1 VNEWIV
7 ELKVKFEIWRSRG
20 ECKECDLPMS
30 EKVILDIERTPSR
43 ALIGVL
49 AVLVAVDP
57 SHTAQ
62 YKRGTPGTETNV
74 HRAHGAPHKNTS
86 SQTYPECAE
95 MKGRAHCAT
104 TIVAF
109 PTPTPLP
116 LLRLPPP
123 TCLHRHLL
131 KVISK

>member
-1 VNEWIV
+1 MNEWIV

-57 SHTAQ
+57 LSHSAIQKGHT
-62 YKRGTPGTETNV
+62 G
-74 HRAHGAPHKNTS
+74 HGNQCSPCP
-86 SQTYPECAE
+86 QC
-95 MKGRAHCAT
+95 
-104 TIVAF
+104 
-109 PTPTPLP
+109 
-116 LLRLPPP
+116 PPP
-123 TCLHRHLL
+123 IKTLAVGPIPSAL
-131 KVISK
+131 K